1 MSSPQQPPWGAPPPP
16 GPYGQQPPPPYG
28 QGGYGQAGYGQPR
41 PGFGHSTFQQS
52 YGGYRPASNQ
62 PGFGGSPYGSP
73 APGYGI
79 GAPSPDGDPDRTVLR
94 PGGQAWGPPL
104 PAPRRRNP
112 LAAILVTLLVVTGVA
127 MAALIVVA
135 LATSNGGGGGEGRY
149 VNQDYTPP
157 PPDLSP
163 SRLPQPQTVGE
174 AEQLLEANALYDQTM
189 PTPVRCDLRPID
201 LDAATDDEIEEHMSV
216 LMGCLTGAWVGPVEA
231 AGYEMPRPSV
241 TVYSGTS
248 PIKTACGELPDRNA
262 VYCGADQ
269 QIYYANNLHQA
280 LPSLSESRYGA
291 ELVMAH
297 EYGHAVQGRTGILTA
312 RTGLVNLAKTE
323 AEAYELNRRFEA
335 QADCFDGLFM
345 RSASIALGIQQDDLT
360 GFDDVFD
367 ELGGDDPGRTHPSGQ
382 SRVYWWT
389 LGLSTDQIGQCNTFT
404 APASTVR

>member
-1 MSSPQQPPWGAPPPP
+1 MYGA
-16 GPYGQQPPPPYG
+16 G
-28 QGGYGQAGYGQPR
+28 GYGQPR
-41 PGFGHSTFQQS
+41 PSGFGHATFQQP
-52 YGGYRPASNQ
+52 YGGYRPPADQ
-62 PGFGGSPYGSP
+62 PGFGSSPYGSP

-79 GAPSPDGDPDRTVLR
+79 GGPDQGGDADRTTLR

-104 PAPRRRNP
+104 PTPKKRNP
-112 LAAILVTLLVVTGVA
+112 LAAVLVTMLIVTGVA
-127 MAALIVVA
+127 IATLIVVA
-135 LATSNGGGGGEGRY
+135 LASSSGGGEVRY

-163 SRLPQPQTVGE
+163 AKLPQPQTVSE
-174 AEQLLEANALYDQTM
+174 AEELLNENGLYAQTM
-189 PTPVRCDLRPID
+189 PGPVRCDLQPID

-216 LMGCLTGAWVGPVEA
+216 LMGCLTGAWVVPVEA

-241 TVYSGTS
+241 TVYDGTS
-248 PIKTACGELPDRNA
+248 PIKTACGELPEKNA

-269 QIYYANNLHQA
+269 QIYYANNLHLA
-280 LPSLSESRYGA
+280 LPSLTESRYGA

-297 EYGHAVQGRTGILTA
+297 EFGHAVQGRTGILTA

-323 AEAYELNRRFEA
+323 SEAYELNRRFEA

-367 ELGGDDPGRTHPSGQ
+367 ELGGDDPGRTHPSGE

-389 LGLSTDQIGQCNTFT
+389 LGLSTDQVGQCNTFT